1 MTLRA
6 TTITEQYSD
15 MSDNNGNDNVN
26 YETSEFTYLSDD
38 YNTNYWRMAGPGKFV
53 LVEDDRSL
61 QSEGG
66 MGLLWYTKKKYKDF
80 VLKLDWKA
88 SSINDNSGVFI
99 RFSEPDNDPWIA
111 VNTGY
116 EIQIDDM
123 AMPDG
128 NPLHKTGAIYN
139 FAAPSNAAVASKP
152 VGQWNTFGIEVTGQK
167 YRVTL
172 NGEKVIPEFTG
183 NRNTEGYIGI
193 QNHDIDS
200 NVSFK
205 NIRIKRKNE

>member
-1 MTLRA
+1 
-6 TTITEQYSD
+6 
-15 MSDNNGNDNVN
+15 MSNNNDDSSN
-26 YETSEFTYLSDD
+26 EFSPLFDGQSIDG
-38 YNTNYWRMAGPGKFV
+38 WRMAGPGKFV
-53 LVEDDRSL
+53 LVKYDKSL

-80 VLKLDWKA
+80 VLKIDWKVNRR
-88 SSINDNSGVFI
+88 NDNSGVFV
-99 RFSEPDNDPWIA
+99 RFSNPDNYLGIA

-139 FAAPSNAAVASKP
+139 FAAPLNAQAASKP
-152 VGQWNTFGIEVTGQK
+152 VGQWNTFEIEITGQK
-167 YRVTL
+167 YTVIL
-172 NGEKVIPEFTG
+172 NGKKVIPEFTG

-193 QNHDIDS
+193 QNHDTDS
-200 NVSFK
+200 HVSFK
-205 NIRIKRKNE
+205 NIMIREKRQ

>member
-1 MTLRA
+1 MGDN
-6 TTITEQYSD
+6 SD
-15 MSDNNGNDNVN
+15 DNDNSN
-26 YETSEFTYLSDD
+26 DSNEFTYLFNGHSIDG
-38 YNTNYWRMAGPGKFV
+38 WCMAGHGKFV
-53 LVEDDRSL
+53 LVKDDGSL
-61 QSEGG
+61 RSEGG
-66 MGLLWYTKKKYKDF
+66 MGLLWYAKKKYKDF
-80 VLKLDWKA
+80 VLKVDWKV
-88 SSINDNSGVFI
+88 SRRNNNSGVFI
-99 RFSEPDNDPWIA
+99 RFSDPDDDPIIA

-128 NPLHKTGAIYN
+128 NTLHKTGAIYN
-139 FAAPSNAAVASKP
+139 FAAPLNAAITKP
-152 VGQWNTFGIEVTGQK
+152 VGQWNTFEIEVTAQK
-167 YRVTL
+167 YIVML
-172 NGEKVIPEFTG
+172 NGEIVIPEFTG

>member
-1 MTLRA
+1 
-6 TTITEQYSD
+6 
-15 MSDNNGNDNVN
+15 
-26 YETSEFTYLSDD
+26 
-38 YNTNYWRMAGPGKFV
+38 
-53 LVEDDRSL
+53 
-61 QSEGG
+61 

-80 VLKLDWKA
+80 VLKVDWKA

-99 RFSEPDNDPWIA
+99 RFSNPDNDPMIA

-139 FAAPSNAAVASKP
+139 FAAPSNAAASKP
-152 VGQWNTFGIEVTGQK
+152 VGQWNTFEIEITGQK
-167 YRVTL
+167 YSVTL
-172 NGEKVIPEFTG
+172 NGDKVIPEFTA

-193 QNHDIDS
+193 QNHDIHS
-200 NVSFK
+200 HVSFK
-205 NIRIKRKNE
+205 NIRIKEKHV